1 MYGLG
6 RLVSA
11 FETYWRG
18 LIASAEYGWSPTGR
32 SLDKHMPAHL
42 FLALEECDIA
52 DKVQQRAGIKSVR
65 KALDDFDV
73 AWENLKSV
81 YGETRFFSDPPNY
94 VKGKYTNVWPDIPYL
109 AAQRNDLSWL
119 IMPEERYHQ
128 RVRDWLAT
136 NGD

>member
-1 MYGLG
+1 
-6 RLVSA
+6 
-11 FETYWRG
+11 
-18 LIASAEYGWSPTGR
+18 
-32 SLDKHMPAHL
+32 MPAHL
-42 FLALEECDIA
+42 LLALQECDVA
-52 DKVQQRAGIKSVR
+52 AKVQQRAGTKSAR
-65 KALDDFDV
+65 KALDDFGAV
-73 AWENLKSV
+73 WENLKLV
-81 YGETRFFSDPPNY
+81 YGKTRFFSDPPNY